1 MIPVLERSAYLSVI
15 LLIAT
20 ILAFSTAA
28 SAGDVNPLRPVD
40 TSSPR
45 ATLEDFVV
53 TMDGAYRGMK
63 VNMQEY
69 AASRRLYPTADER
82 RRRAEIFFA
91 AAKAT
96 KVLEL
101 SDIPP
106 VQRETVAAERAI
118 QLKEI
123 LDRIEA
129 PPFESI
135 PDQNAAAGLPAQRWR
150 LPDTEI
156 DIALVPDGPRSG
168 EYLVSATTVD
178 RLPEFYER
186 IKNLPY
192 KPGPG

>member
-96 KVLEL
+96 KVLAL
-101 SDIPP
+101 RASDS
-106 VQRETVAAERAI
+106 VAIRT
-118 QLKEI
+118 
-123 LDRIEA
+123 
-129 PPFESI
+129 P
-135 PDQNAAAGLPAQRWR
+135 AATWR
-150 LPDTEI
+150 LWPSS
-156 DIALVPDGPRSG
+156 LVHHRLSEHSRPMTCHAPGDRDAQSTAAS
-168 EYLVSATTVD
+168 VSAT
-178 RLPEFYER
+178 
-186 IKNLPY
+186 
-192 KPGPG
+192 

>member
-1 MIPVLERSAYLSVI
+1 VLERSAYLSVI

-63 VNMQEY
+63 VNMQQY

-82 RRRAEIFFA
+82 RRRAEIFSA

-118 QLKEI
+118 QLKEYSTGSKF
-123 LDRIEA
+123 LRSRAFPTKTQQRVCRPSDGGCLALKSSSPLSRTA
-129 PPFESI
+129 RVPASI
-135 PDQNAAAGLPAQRWR
+135 SFLLRPSTASPNFTNASKTCHTSPAR
-150 LPDTEI
+150 
-156 DIALVPDGPRSG
+156 VP
-168 EYLVSATTVD
+168 
-178 RLPEFYER
+178 
-186 IKNLPY
+186 N
-192 KPGPG
+192 